1 MAADEEAVTLVLLDA
16 MVLLR
21 VVVLVALALLRVTPL
36 GSNAVVPKVLPDALT
51 LLRVALALLLP
62 LWFTQSCWLRSSS
75 GRRCECTGSPASS
88 RRPRRRNW

>member
-16 MVLLR
+16 MVQLR

-36 GSNAVVPKVLPDALT
+36 GSNVVVPKVLPDALT

-62 LWFTQSCWLRSSS
+62 LVVHPVVLVAVVVRTPLRMHL
-75 GRRCECTGSPASS
+75 
-88 RRPRRRNW
+88 